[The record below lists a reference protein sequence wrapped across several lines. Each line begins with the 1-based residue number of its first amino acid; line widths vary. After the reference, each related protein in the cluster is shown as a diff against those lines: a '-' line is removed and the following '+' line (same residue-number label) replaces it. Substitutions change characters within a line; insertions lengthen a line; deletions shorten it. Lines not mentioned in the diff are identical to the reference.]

1 MNELLLQIPVIGMEV
16 EQFLLL
22 LITALAGG
30 AFGAAIGALPAF
42 IFTGFVVFLG
52 EGLAILNRGI
62 ASSAASD
69 VGYVSVTGVIASAR
83 LPARTSPSRAA
94 WPPRR
99 TPRKSTPR

>member
-62 ASSAASD
+62 ASNVRRVTSATSASPA
-69 VGYVSVTGVIASAR
+69 SSASAR
-83 LPARTSPSRAA
+83 LPARISPSRAA

-99 TPRKSTPR
+99 TPRKVPR